1 MEGDVGGHLKVVAE
15 VNMDPWSEPF
25 ISPLVLSSGSTFLN
39 VTVLKFALAL
49 LLFKFTN
56 LRIPCNMNPQSRL

>member
-1 MEGDVGGHLKVVAE
+1 
-15 VNMDPWSEPF
+15 MDPWSEPF